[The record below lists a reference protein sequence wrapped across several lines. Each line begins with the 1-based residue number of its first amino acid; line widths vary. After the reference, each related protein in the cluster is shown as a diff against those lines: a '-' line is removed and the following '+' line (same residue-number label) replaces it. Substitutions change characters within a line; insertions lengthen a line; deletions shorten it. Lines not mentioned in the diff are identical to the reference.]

1 MKLHITDMVV
11 SVLVTVGMVLL
22 ADRMAP
28 DPDSAVEYTVTALF
42 GSFFGL
48 VFTLIG
54 SFRPHDVAVR
64 YYGVVLLVLLGAAG
78 LLLMDIH
85 LGLIGLTLPYALPLV
100 LPVFLIRCAAWYWT
114 TRRRPRA
121 DR

>member
-11 SVLVTVGMVLL
+11 SVLVAVGMVLL
-22 ADRMAP
+22 SDRMAP

-54 SFRPHDVAVR
+54 SFRPHDVAMR

-78 LLLMDIH
+78 LFRMDIH

-100 LPVFLIRCAAWYWT
+100 LPVFLIRCVAWYWT

>member
-11 SVLVTVGMVLL
+11 SVLVAVGMVLL

-28 DPDSAVEYTVTALF
+28 DPDSVVEYTVTALF

-54 SFRPHDVAVR
+54 SFLPHDVAVR

-100 LPVFLIRCAAWYWT
+100 LPVFLIRCVAWYWT

-121 DR
+121 GR